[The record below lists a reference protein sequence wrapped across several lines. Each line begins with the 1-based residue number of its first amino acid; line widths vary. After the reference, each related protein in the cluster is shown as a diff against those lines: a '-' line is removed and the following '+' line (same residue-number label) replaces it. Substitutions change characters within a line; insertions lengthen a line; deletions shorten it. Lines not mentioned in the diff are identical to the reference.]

1 MPFIARRVLNPW
13 TTRVVPRK
21 VTLARNGGSE
31 VMRASDQ
38 GDIGLE
44 RVQTGLGASQEG
56 WRLPEEGADLTKGRT
71 AS

>member
-1 MPFIARRVLNPW
+1 M
-13 TTRVVPRK
+13 K

-56 WRLPEEGADLTKGRT
+56 WRLPEEGANLTKGRT